1 MSKDTLGTLVGIML
15 ERITILEQRVKSLE
29 TRNYELTG
37 AFCDGLVAIVAEANK
52 EVSNVPDVD

>member
-1 MSKDTLGTLVGIML
+1 MANDCLGTLVELML

-37 AFCDGLVAIVAEANK
+37 AFCEGLPAIVAEANK
-52 EVSNVPDVD
+52 EVKHVTDSN

>member
-1 MSKDTLGTLVGIML
+1 MSKDTLGTLVGMML

-37 AFCDGLVAIVAEANK
+37 AFCDGLAAIVTEAND
-52 EVSNVPDVD
+52 EDDTA